1 MQSRLQEKEDN
12 LKKALSRLSE
22 NVSKARRDKLAL
34 ENENHRM
41 RIQFAES
48 RPGEYFA
55 NSGQLF
61 LDSAQSPV
69 YFHILRKIFTLDQGG
84 SDAPEDKLQEHTQP

>member
-55 NSGQLF
+55 
-61 LDSAQSPV
+61 
-69 YFHILRKIFTLDQGG
+69 K
-84 SDAPEDKLQEHTQP
+84 